1 MRLQTE
7 RPIIKMANFLFAL
20 LLYATFHHVLQ
31 AEEVPQPTCSYIA
44 EKDPALKEFT
54 YDVGNGPQSFM
65 AYVEPDVNDFYQSEG
80 GYNKVEPKFNGLA
93 GKFINMS
100 NRHIDF
106 YWESY
111 ANGPAHLM
119 RQYEP
124 FSTGGTGT
132 FPTHRFFFTT
142 QNEPD
147 DRLITM
153 IVEDYP
159 DNLYI
164 YDPYFV
170 KDDNLQTEKN
180 LNKHL
185 NEKEF
190 SQYDKWRKTLSFNE
204 QYKKF
209 TGRSYLANFG
219 DDGPRKA
226 TSHFMWRADYF
237 GQEHW
242 VTTKETH
249 FDRLPPSEEVGP
261 IKLKGSARILQDS
274 DPRILADYRVK
285 DENND
290 PLDSMNMTLTVL
302 SCAPRV
308 FEIRNF
314 MSKKEVDHIIE
325 LAGGIKLSESTT
337 GDVGSNSGGKTASK
351 KVESQTKVRTSRNSW
366 VPREKSPI
374 VDALYRRAADLTRID
389 ESMLRS
395 RSREEIPNLKS
406 KSSVAETLQLVHYD
420 IKQEYTA
427 HHDFGYSHI
436 DDNVQAAR
444 FATILFYLNDD
455 MIGGET
461 VFPRWINGKTF
472 HDLKV
477 KPEAG
482 KAVLFY
488 DQLPDGNMD
497 DFSQH
502 AAKPIIRGEK
512 WLINLWI
519 WDPVYKV

>member
-1 MRLQTE
+1 M
-7 RPIIKMANFLFAL
+7 
-20 LLYATFHHVLQ
+20 
-31 AEEVPQPTCSYIA
+31 
-44 EKDPALKEFT
+44 
-54 YDVGNGPQSFM
+54 
-65 AYVEPDVNDFYQSEG
+65 
-80 GYNKVEPKFNGLA
+80 
-93 GKFINMS
+93 
-100 NRHIDF
+100 
-106 YWESY
+106 
-111 ANGPAHLM
+111 
-119 RQYEP
+119 
-124 FSTGGTGT
+124 
-132 FPTHRFFFTT
+132 
-142 QNEPD
+142 
-147 DRLITM
+147 
-153 IVEDYP
+153 
-159 DNLYI
+159 
-164 YDPYFV
+164 YDPYLV
-170 KDDNLQTEKN
+170 KDDPIQTEKN

-190 SQYDKWRKTLSFNE
+190 LQYEKWTKTLRFNE

-226 TSHFMWRADYF
+226 PSHFMWRADYF

-261 IKLKGSARILQDS
+261 IKLKGSERILQDS

-285 DENND
+285 NENND
-290 PLDSMNMTLTVL
+290 PLDYMNMTLTVL

-314 MSKKEVDHIIE
+314 MSKEEVDHIIE

-337 GDVGSNSGGKTASK
+337 GDVGSNSGGKTANK
-351 KVESQTKVRTSRNSW
+351 KTESRTKVRTSRNSW

-395 RSREEIPNLKS
+395 RSKEEIPNLKS
-406 KSSVAETLQLVHYD
+406 KGSVAETLQLVHYD

-444 FATILFYLNDD
+444 FATILFYLNDG

-519 WDPVYKV
+519 WDPVYKP